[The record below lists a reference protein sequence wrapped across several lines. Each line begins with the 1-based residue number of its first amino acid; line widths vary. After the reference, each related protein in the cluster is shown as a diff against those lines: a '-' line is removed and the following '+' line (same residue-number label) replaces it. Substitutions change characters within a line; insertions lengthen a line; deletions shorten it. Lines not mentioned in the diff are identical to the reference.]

1 MLQIK
6 NIKKEY
12 RTGDLVQKALD
23 DVSLNLRD
31 NEFVAILGP
40 SGSGKTTLLNIIGGL
55 DRYDS
60 GDLIINGTSTR
71 KYKDRDWDSYRNHTI
86 GFVFQ
91 SYNLIMHQTVLAN
104 VELALTISGI
114 SGAERRRRA
123 EEALRK
129 VGLGAQLHKK
139 PNQMSGG
146 QMQRVAIARAL
157 VNDPDIVL
165 ADEPTGAL
173 DSETSVQV
181 MDLLKEVARDRLV
194 VMVTHNP
201 ELAEEYATRIVTIQ
215 DGRIRNDTDPFRIAE
230 KEAPP
235 AVHRNLGHASMS
247 FLTALSLS
255 FNNLRTKKART
266 FLVSFAGSIGI
277 IGIAMIMAL
286 SSGANRYID
295 AQEAEALAQ
304 YPLQIEKQGYD
315 LTSLMMGS
323 DTSGTAAEDT
333 SSVSASPDG
342 KIGVMNMA
350 DSLFSGVSNNDLVSL
365 KKFLDSEESGV
376 DKYVN
381 AIEYNYG
388 ITPQI
393 YRIEDSA
400 AGSEGRQNSGTA
412 EALKATAVPASSTTS
427 PGNAG
432 TPSAAKSTQKT
443 AAAGASDTKEAKPTP
458 AADGVEIYQL
468 NPNKMFSSL
477 ATGRMDFSSMMSG
490 TLGSDIFSSLPKSKP
505 LYEDSYDVKAGHWPE
520 KNNELVLVLSGNGT
534 VSDVLLY
541 QLGIKDEKILQ
552 DKIAAFTDN
561 RSTPTPTP
569 APTPSLT
576 LKPTSTSEPMSSSSL
591 LPDSGSASSK
601 SEGDQAGVLPEPT
614 LKERSVSSESSS
626 LIALSSSDNLSDG
639 SADSDGV
646 VVAASSP
653 GEEFYTYDTFLG
665 RTFKVVSGSDYYAY
679 DREYKVWTD
688 KSGNEEYLKK
698 LVKKGRDLT
707 IVGIVQPK
715 KGSTVRSLQQGISY
729 PYGLI
734 EDTMKQA
741 ADSPV
746 VRAQLADRD
755 INVFT
760 GKRFDEDAGDSFDM
774 SKLFSVDEEAISK
787 AFSVDTDALKGGSG
801 DLTDGLNLGGMNLGG
816 IDMSGIDFS
825 NMDLGS
831 MIDAGALQ
839 DALPSMSADE
849 IGELLSGV
857 RINATKQEL
866 TSLFETILTGFGDYA
881 AKDPS
886 TDLSKLNSAVRDYLW
901 SPDAQETIREQI
913 KKILEESNAEAVTTE
928 DVSAML
934 MQILDSYRA
943 WATQNGLDPADG
955 NTLNRYLNDP
965 SSGSSSVIANASSTI
980 TEKLRKVEITN
991 EQLQNFST
999 ALVNGYEEYA
1009 KEHGAPQPTKI
1020 GEAFLNYLNTEEA
1033 KRVMTNAA
1041 SKMIDTGNL
1050 EQNLASVFSDTMSG
1064 VAGALSSQIG
1074 GALQSVMG
1082 SVAGELESVLTQA
1095 MTETMTKLGSSMGDM
1110 FRANP
1115 EAFADMISTNMDAGQ
1130 IEELLSSMFSGEKN
1144 SLDKNLSKLG
1154 YADPEKPTSVYI
1166 YAKDF
1171 KAKNAVVKIL
1181 DDYNKRM
1188 EKEGEDDKVIT
1199 YTDVVAT
1206 MMKSVTKI
1214 IDAISYV
1221 LIAFVAI
1228 SLVVSSIMIGVI
1240 TYISVLERRKE
1251 IGILRAIGASKHNV
1265 AQVFNAE
1272 TFITGLLAGIIG
1284 ITITEI
1290 LIIPTN
1296 IIIRAATNVEDIRA
1310 VLPVG
1315 AAIGLIIL
1323 SVILTMIAGLM
1334 PSGKAAKS
1342 DPVTALRTE

>member
-114 SGAERRRRA
+114 SGSERRRRA

-129 VGLGAQLHKK
+129 VGLGEQLHKK

-215 DGRIRNDTDPFRIAE
+215 DGRIRNDTDPFLIDE
-230 KEAPP
+230 QKVPE

-255 FNNLRTKKART
+255 FNNLKTKKART

-315 LTSLMMGS
+315 LTSLMMGTDDS
-323 DTSGTAAEDT
+323 SAKAAET
-333 SSVSASPDG
+333 ESSSEPPKG
-342 KIGVMNMA
+342 KIGVTKMA
-350 DSLFSGVSNNDLVSL
+350 DSLFSGVSNNDLASL
-365 KKFLDSEESGV
+365 KKYFDSGDSGV

-393 YRIEDSA
+393 YRME
-400 AGSEGRQNSGTA
+400 
-412 EALKATAVPASSTTS
+412 
-427 PGNAG
+427 
-432 TPSAAKSTQKT
+432 
-443 AAAGASDTKEAKPTP
+443 EAKGDETDSTGTD
-458 AADGVEIYQL
+458 AASAQEKIKIFQL
-468 NPNKMFSSL
+468 NPNNMFSSL

-490 TLGSDIFSSLPKSKP
+490 TLGSDIFSALPEADD
-505 LYEDSYDVKAGHWPE
+505 LYEENYDVKAGHWPE
-520 KNNELVLVLSGNGT
+520 NNNELVLVLAGDGT

-552 DKIAAFTDN
+552 DKIAAFTDSM
-561 RSTPTPTP
+561 STPTPTP
-569 APTPSLT
+569 VQAGTSTPTPVQAGTSTPTPSQSMSST
-576 LKPTSTSEPMSSSSL
+576 PMPTQSKVSTMTPVQSGTTTPTPASTGLPALVPEEDTNRDKKQISVIPSITETPNATQASTAPTNTKAPTGVGVTSSSST
-591 LPDSGSASSK
+591 DS
-601 SEGDQAGVLPEPT
+601 
-614 LKERSVSSESSS
+614 
-626 LIALSSSDNLSDG
+626 
-639 SADSDGV
+639 
-646 VVAASSP
+646 
-653 GEEFYTYDTFLG
+653 EEEYYTYETFLG
-665 RTFKVVSGSDYYAY
+665 RTFKEVSSTDYYEY
-679 DREYKVWTD
+679 DKEYKVWTD
-688 KSGNEEYLKK
+688 KSKNEEYLKK

-715 KGSTVRSLQQGISY
+715 KETTVRSLQQGIAY
-729 PYGLI
+729 PHGLI
-734 EDTMKQA
+734 EDIMKQA
-741 ADSPV
+741 SDSPV
-746 VRAQLADRD
+746 VRAQLKDRD

-760 GKRFDEDAGDSFDM
+760 GKKFDEDANKSFDM
-774 SKLFSVDEEAISK
+774 SKLFSVDENAIK
-787 AFSVDTDALKGGSG
+787 DAFSVNTDELKGASDKTGAGLDPGS
-801 DLTDGLNLGGMNLGG
+801 LNLSGM
-816 IDMSGIDFS
+816 DMSGIDFS
-825 NMDLGS
+825 DMDLGS
-831 MIDAGALQ
+831 MIDPGALQ
-839 DALPSMSADE
+839 DSLPSMDADQ

-857 RINATKQEL
+857 RITATRKEL
-866 TSLFETILTGFGDYA
+866 ESLFSTILNGFGEYA

-886 TDLSKLNSAVRDYLW
+886 TDLSKLNNAIRDYLW
-901 SPDAQETIREQI
+901 STDGQETIRKQLEQI
-913 KKILEESNAEAVTTE
+913 LSESNAEAVTTE
-928 DVSAML
+928 DVSSML
-934 MQILDSYRA
+934 VQILNSYNQ
-943 WATQNGLDPADG
+943 WALQNGLNPADG
-955 NTLNRYLNDP
+955 NTLNRYLSDP
-965 SSGSSSVIANASSTI
+965 SSGSQSAIAAASSTI
-980 TEKLRKVEITN
+980 TGKLRNIDITN
-991 EQLQNFST
+991 EQLQRFTS
-999 ALVNGYEEYA
+999 ALVSGYEEYA
-1009 KEHGAPQPTKI
+1009 KTHDAPQPSKI
-1020 GEAFLNYLNTEEA
+1020 GDAFLKYLNTDEA
-1033 KRVMTNAA
+1033 KKTMTGAA
-1041 SKMIDTGNL
+1041 SQMIDTSGL
-1050 EQNLASVFSDTMSG
+1050 EQNLAAVFSDTMSS

-1074 GALQSVMG
+1074 GALQNVMG
-1082 SVAGELESVLTQA
+1082 SVAGQLEKVLTQA
-1095 MTETMTKLGSSMGDM
+1095 LTETMNSLSGSIEDM
-1110 FRANP
+1110 FKVEP
-1115 EAFADMISTNMDAGQ
+1115 DMFAKMISTNMDAGQ

-1144 SLDKNLSKLG
+1144 SLDNNLSKLG
-1154 YADPEKPTSVYI
+1154 YADPEKPTSIYI

-1171 KAKNAVVKIL
+1171 KAKNSVVKIL

-1188 EKEGEDDKVIT
+1188 EKEGQEDKVIT

-1284 ITITEI
+1284 IAVTGI
-1290 LIIPTN
+1290 LLIPTN
-1296 IIIRAATNVEDIRA
+1296 IIIRAATKVEDIKA

>member
-114 SGAERRRRA
+114 SGSERRRRA

-129 VGLGAQLHKK
+129 VGLGEQLHKK

-215 DGRIRNDTDPFRIAE
+215 DGRIRNDTDPFLIDE
-230 KEAPP
+230 QKVPE

-255 FNNLRTKKART
+255 FNNLKTKKART

-315 LTSLMMGS
+315 LTSLMMGTDDS
-323 DTSGTAAEDT
+323 SAKAAET
-333 SSVSASPDG
+333 ESSSEPPKG
-342 KIGVMNMA
+342 KIGVMKMA
-350 DSLFSGVSNNDLVSL
+350 DSLFSGVSNNDLASL
-365 KKFLDSEESGV
+365 KKYFDSGDSGV

-393 YRIEDSA
+393 YRME
-400 AGSEGRQNSGTA
+400 E
-412 EALKATAVPASSTTS
+412 
-427 PGNAG
+427 
-432 TPSAAKSTQKT
+432 AKSEPTDSTGTGEASTQEKT
-443 AAAGASDTKEAKPTP
+443 K
-458 AADGVEIYQL
+458 IFQL
-468 NPNKMFSSL
+468 NPNNMFSSL

-490 TLGSDIFSSLPKSKP
+490 TLGSNFFSALPESDD
-505 LYEDSYDVKAGHWPE
+505 LYEENYDVKAGHWPE
-520 KNNELVLVLSGNGT
+520 NNNELVLVLAGDGT

-552 DKIAAFTDN
+552 DKIAAFTDSM
-561 RSTPTPTP
+561 STPTPTQISVIP
-569 APTPSLT
+569 SITETQNAKQASTAPTNT
-576 LKPTSTSEPMSSSSL
+576 KAPTGVGVTSSSST
-591 LPDSGSASSK
+591 DS
-601 SEGDQAGVLPEPT
+601 
-614 LKERSVSSESSS
+614 
-626 LIALSSSDNLSDG
+626 
-639 SADSDGV
+639 
-646 VVAASSP
+646 
-653 GEEFYTYDTFLG
+653 EEEYYTYETFLG
-665 RTFKVVSGSDYYAY
+665 RTFKEVSSTDYYEY
-679 DREYKVWTD
+679 DKEYKVWTD
-688 KSGNEEYLKK
+688 KSKNEEYLKK

-715 KGSTVRSLQQGISY
+715 KGTTVRSLQQGIAY
-729 PYGLI
+729 PHGLI
-734 EDTMKQA
+734 EDIMKQA
-741 ADSPV
+741 SDSPV
-746 VRAQLADRD
+746 VRAQLKDRD

-760 GKRFDEDAGDSFDM
+760 GKKFDEDANESFDM
-774 SKLFSVDEEAISK
+774 SKLFSVDENAIK
-787 AFSVDTDALKGGSG
+787 DAFSVNTDELKGASDKTGAGLDPGS
-801 DLTDGLNLGGMNLGG
+801 LNLSGM
-816 IDMSGIDFS
+816 DMSGIDFS
-825 NMDLGS
+825 DMDLGS
-831 MIDAGALQ
+831 MIDPGALQ
-839 DALPSMSADE
+839 DSLPSMDADQ

-857 RINATKQEL
+857 RITATRKEL
-866 TSLFETILTGFGDYA
+866 ESLFSTILTGFGEYA

-886 TDLSKLNSAVRDYLW
+886 TDLSKLNNAIRDYLW
-901 SPDAQETIREQI
+901 STDGQETIRKQLEQI
-913 KKILEESNAEAVTTE
+913 LSESNAEAVTTE
-928 DVSAML
+928 DVSSML
-934 MQILDSYRA
+934 VQILNSYNQ
-943 WATQNGLDPADG
+943 WAVLNGLNPADG
-955 NTLNRYLNDP
+955 NTLNRYLSDP
-965 SSGSSSVIANASSTI
+965 SSGSQSTIAAASATI
-980 TEKLRKVEITN
+980 TEKLRNIDITS
-991 EQLQNFST
+991 EQLQRFTS
-999 ALVNGYEEYA
+999 ALVSGYEEYA
-1009 KEHGAPQPTKI
+1009 KTHDAPQPSKI
-1020 GEAFLNYLNTEEA
+1020 GDAFLKYLNTDEA
-1033 KRVMTNAA
+1033 KKAMTGAA
-1041 SKMIDTGNL
+1041 SQMIDTSGL
-1050 EQNLASVFSDTMSG
+1050 EQNLAAVFSDTMSG
-1064 VAGALSSQIG
+1064 MAGALSSQIG
-1074 GALQSVMG
+1074 GALQNVMG
-1082 SVAGELESVLTQA
+1082 SVAGQLEKVLTQA
-1095 MTETMTKLGSSMGDM
+1095 LTETMNNLSGSIEDM
-1110 FRANP
+1110 FKVEP
-1115 EAFADMISTNMDAGQ
+1115 DMFAKMISTNMDAGQ

-1144 SLDKNLSKLG
+1144 SLDNNLTKLG
-1154 YADPEKPTSVYI
+1154 YADPEKPTSIYI

-1171 KAKNAVVKIL
+1171 KAKNSVVKIL

-1188 EKEGEDDKVIT
+1188 EKEGQEDKVIT

-1284 ITITEI
+1284 ITVTGI
-1290 LIIPTN
+1290 LLIPTN
-1296 IIIRAATNVEDIRA
+1296 IIIRAATKVEDIKA